1 MLSDPGPWRSH
12 SSQQITDRNSLVGF
26 VVLCSRSVVVL
37 VQSAQGAP
45 LAVPFG
51 RGVGFLLAKD
61 DAVAKRITHRH
72 IQSPRLFGDTWIGI
86 WIRRLD

>member
-51 RGVGFLLAKD
+51 RGAGF
-61 DAVAKRITHRH
+61 
-72 IQSPRLFGDTWIGI
+72 
-86 WIRRLD
+86 

>member
-1 MLSDPGPWRSH
+1 MLSDPGLWRRH

>member
-1 MLSDPGPWRSH
+1 MLSDPGLWRRH

-51 RGVGFLLAKD
+51 RGAGF
-61 DAVAKRITHRH
+61 
-72 IQSPRLFGDTWIGI
+72 
-86 WIRRLD
+86 